1 MLTNPKICVLANVDS
16 VQNEE
21 TGDRV
26 KRVVSANRLVCNVDI
41 VGVNTAQVG
50 QIQGFTLAYSV
61 EIMRA
66 LYQKEK
72 FVYFDGALYE
82 VKTFGKAK
90 SKMNMLLNVQEA
102 KDPETKTAVEAWL
115 RENLR

>member
-1 MLTNPKICVLANVDS
+1 MLTNPKICIFVNVESPQDS
-16 VQNEE
+16 E
-21 TGDRV
+21 TGDRT
-26 KRVVSANRLVCNVDI
+26 KRVASANRLVCNVDI
-41 VGVNTAQVG
+41 VGVNAAQLG

-82 VKTFGKAK
+82 VKTLGKAK
-90 SKMNMLLNVQEA
+90 SKMNMLLNVQES
-102 KDPETKTAVEAWL
+102 KDPETKTAVEEWI
-115 RENLR
+115 RGNV